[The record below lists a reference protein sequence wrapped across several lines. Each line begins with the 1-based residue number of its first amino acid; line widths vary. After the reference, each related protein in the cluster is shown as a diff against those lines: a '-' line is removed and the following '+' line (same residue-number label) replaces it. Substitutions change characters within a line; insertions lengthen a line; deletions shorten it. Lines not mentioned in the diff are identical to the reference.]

1 MNAAVDL
8 SKRPGCAAAAAGA
21 RYRVVLAELSAAGA
35 QNRAAEL
42 ARVDQLRAALPDLDA
57 AEDAAVG
64 LARHIGARVNA
75 ARQQMLGLLVDEHAV
90 TLRPP
95 RPAVDIPAGQARHW
109 SAHLPATVD
118 RTRRAMSWLLWWWPW

>member
-64 LARHIGARVNA
+64 LAIAGV
-75 ARQQMLGLLVDEHAV
+75 GLLVRVVAV
-90 TLRPP
+90 IADVGIPVAVRVALP
-95 RPAVDIPAGQARHW
+95 RAEDDFRCAGQGRF
-109 SAHLPATVD
+109 
-118 RTRRAMSWLLWWWPW
+118 